1 MEFPTSSTFVSSRR
15 RRAASLA
22 CAAAIALSWA
32 QGAHAADKLRAASAP
47 ASKTA
52 VLSQAQLREC
62 MTQKDTLRE
71 RNDAI
76 LKGKAS
82 LVAAKAEIDRTGA
95 EIADLKATLD
105 QTKKE
110 LVDAYNEKIVA
121 RNALIDDYQARAGAY
136 NKDVEDIQAAQ
147 DGYATACS
155 NRRYD
160 DRDLGDIQR
169 KK

>member
-1 MEFPTSSTFVSSRR
+1 
-15 RRAASLA
+15 
-22 CAAAIALSWA
+22 
-32 QGAHAADKLRAASAP
+32 
-47 ASKTA
+47 
-52 VLSQAQLREC
+52 

-76 LKGKAS
+76 LKGKVG
-82 LVAAKAEIDRTGA
+82 LVAAKAEIDRTATETAG
-95 EIADLKATLD
+95 LKATLD

-121 RNALIDDYQARAGAY
+121 RNALIDDYQTKAETY

-147 DGYATACS
+147 EGYTTACS

-160 DRDLGDIQR
+160 DRDLADIRR

>member
-1 MEFPTSSTFVSSRR
+1 MDSPTPSTFVSSRR

-22 CAAAIALSWA
+22 CAAAVALSCVPDVR
-32 QGAHAADKLRAASAP
+32 AADKPRAASAP

-52 VLSQAQLREC
+52 VLSQSQLREC

-71 RNDAI
+71 RNDAVV
-76 LKGKAS
+76 KGKAG

-95 EIADLKATLD
+95 EITDLTATLD
-105 QTKKE
+105 RTKKE

-121 RNALIDDYQARAGAY
+121 RNALIDDYQAKAGAY

-147 DGYATACS
+147 EGYTTACS

-160 DRDLGDIQR
+160 DRDLADIQR